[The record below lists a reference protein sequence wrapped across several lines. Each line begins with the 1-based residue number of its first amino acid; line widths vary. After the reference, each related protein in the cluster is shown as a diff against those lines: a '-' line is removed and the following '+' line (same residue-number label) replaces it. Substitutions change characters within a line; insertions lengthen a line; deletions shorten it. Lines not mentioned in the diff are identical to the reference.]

1 MDSKEERFLLEEIKM
16 PEPVFFAGLE
26 YEYAKDKSKLDAAL
40 SEICKEDSS
49 LVIFFEKNEILTF
62 FSDC

>member
-1 MDSKEERFLLEEIKM
+1 M

-49 LVIFFEKNEILTF
+49 LVIFLFYLKFILF
-62 FSDC
+62 